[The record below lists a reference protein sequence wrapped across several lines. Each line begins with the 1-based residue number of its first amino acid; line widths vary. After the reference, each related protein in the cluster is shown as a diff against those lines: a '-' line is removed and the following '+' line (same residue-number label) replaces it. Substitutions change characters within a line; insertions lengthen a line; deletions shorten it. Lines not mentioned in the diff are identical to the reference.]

1 MHQPQNILLCCEQ
14 YPPSIGGVQEVM
26 RQIAERL
33 AAMGHQVT
41 VATSQHPDRA
51 FDVIRNGV
59 RVVSFDLSGNGVK
72 GMTGDIEKYQK
83 FLRESDFDAILIKA
97 AQQWSF
103 DACVNVLNDLR
114 ARKTFIPCGFS
125 ALHDPQYATYYAE
138 MPHWL
143 KRFDA
148 LIFYSDTYQDIQFAR
163 QHGLKQLHVVP
174 NGVDERE
181 FFSDDVPGLG
191 ARLGLP
197 HDTLLLLTVGTLII
211 AKGHWEVIRAYRR
224 AKIDRPSCLVINGNR
239 PREFLLRKIVRSI
252 RDAARGYLPLSITI
266 KFFNMVAAM
275 GGQQKFIKLVDL
287 ERSQLVSLYK
297 EADLFVFGSH
307 VEYSPLVLFE
317 SAAAGTP
324 FISNDVGNAKEIAD
338 WTGLGYILDSSTNLK
353 PKTNSIC
360 TKTLILAIEKHF
372 SEFTD
377 TKLPND
383 LLEFF
388 AKTFTWDI
396 IIKKYEK
403 IILDQNISFK
413 KSKL

>member
-1 MHQPQNILLCCEQ
+1 MQQTQNILLCCEQ

-33 AAMGHQVT
+33 AAMGHRVT

-51 FDVIRNGV
+51 FDVVRNGV
-59 RVVSFDLSGNGVK
+59 RVVSFDISGNAVR
-72 GMTGDIEKYQK
+72 GMTGDLEKYQK
-83 FLRESDFDAILIKA
+83 FLREHDFDAILIKA

-103 DACVNVLNDLR
+103 DACVDVLGELR

-163 QHGLKQLHVVP
+163 QHGLKQLHVLP

-181 FFSDDVPGLG
+181 FFSDNVPAVGSG
-191 ARLGLP
+191 LGLP
-197 HDTLLLLTVGTLII
+197 NDTLLLLTVGTLII
-211 AKGHWEVIRAYRR
+211 PKGHWEVIKAYGG
-224 AKIDRPSCLVINGNR
+224 AIIDRPSCLVINGNR

-266 KFFNMVAAM
+266 TFFNMMAAM

-338 WTGLGYILDSSTNLK
+338 WTGLGAVVCRKKRVDIDMVAVDHDLLSRQLEK
-353 PKTNSIC
+353 ACNSL
-360 TKTLILAIEKHF
+360 TKVPMDEMF
-372 SEFTD
+372 QRFTD
-377 TKLPND
+377 GGLTWAQIATKYWVIMKGSSI
-383 LLEFF
+383 
-388 AKTFTWDI
+388 A
-396 IIKKYEK
+396 
-403 IILDQNISFK
+403 
-413 KSKL
+413 

>member
-59 RVVSFDLSGNGVK
+59 RVVSFDISGNAVK
-72 GMTGDIEKYQK
+72 GMTGDIGKYQK

-125 ALHDPQYATYYAE
+125 ALHDPKYTEYYAE
-138 MPHWL
+138 MPNWL
-143 KRFDA
+143 KKFDA
-148 LIFYSDTYQDIQFAR
+148 LIFYSNTYHDIQFAR
-163 QHGLKQLHVVP
+163 QHGLDQLHVVP

-181 FFSDDVPGLG
+181 FFSDNVPAAG
-191 ARLGLP
+191 AGLGLP
-197 HDTLLLLTVGTLII
+197 NDTMLLLTVGTLII
-211 AKGHWEVIRAYRR
+211 PKGHWEVIKAYRR
-224 AKIDRPSCLVINGNR
+224 AIIDRPSCLVINGNR

-266 KFFNMVAAM
+266 KFFNMMATIGA
-275 GGQQKFIKLVDL
+275 QQKSIKLVDL
-287 ERSQLVSLYK
+287 ERGQLVSLYR

-338 WTGLGYILDSSTNLK
+338 WTGLGTVVCGETRVEMDVVAVDDTLLARQLENAC
-353 PKTNSIC
+353 NSL
-360 TKTLILAIEKHF
+360 TKIPMDEMF
-372 SEFTD
+372 QRFTD
-377 TKLPND
+377 SGLTWAQIATKYWVIMKGSSV
-383 LLEFF
+383 
-388 AKTFTWDI
+388 A
-396 IIKKYEK
+396 
-403 IILDQNISFK
+403 
-413 KSKL
+413 